1 MSPKKKAQTNQQDV
15 FATGQPWLSMKSA
28 IIIMVIVSILLVILV
43 TTQGSY
49 EKPFLERFMWGLVFG
64 GSVWIVF
71 LLSLLINRF
80 LRK

>member
-1 MSPKKKAQTNQQDV
+1 MSRKKKSQTNQPDV

-49 EKPFLERFMWGLVFG
+49 EKPLTERLMWGLVFG
-64 GSVWIVF
+64 GSIWIVF